1 MLAAAVAAAAAALA
15 AALLG
20 GHVEVAPAAAPPA
33 ATGGGEPDP
42 GARGGGGPS
51 SSPRPEEDSPGTE
64 YPDRP
69 DAAGEDAPE
78 PPRTA
83 ADASGGGAAADGGG
97 VQRASGHPDAGGG
110 RYALATVHRVVDGD
124 TIADSD
130 TRYRLSLVNAPEA
143 GQRGYA
149 EAKSFVAA
157 ACGAGSV
164 FAFDQ
169 DAGQPRDKYG
179 RIVAKVW
186 CGSAAVDAVRSGTDP
201 GPSINEIL
209 LDGGL
214 ACIYAGFIQR
224 SEFGSED
231 WVDRRLAC

>member
-1 MLAAAVAAAAAALA
+1 MLAAAFAAAAATAALA

-20 GHVEVAPAAAPPA
+20 GHIEVAPAAPPA
-33 ATGGGEPDP
+33 ATGGGEPAP
-42 GARGGGGPS
+42 GASGGGPS
-51 SSPRPEEDSPGTE
+51 SPRPQEDAPGTE
-64 YPDRP
+64 YPARP
-69 DAAGEDAPE
+69 DAAAGDAPE
-78 PPRTA
+78 PPQTT
-83 ADASGGGAAADGGG
+83 ADASGVGAADGGG
-97 VQRASGHPDAGGG
+97 SGQPARGHPDAGGG

-130 TRYRLSLVNAPEA
+130 SRYRLSLVNAPES

-169 DAGQPRDKYG
+169 DSGQPRDKYG
-179 RIVAKVW
+179 RTVAKVW
-186 CGSAAVDAVRSGTDP
+186 CGSAAVDAVRSGADP
-201 GPSINEIL
+201 GPSINELL